1 MSAALLVIEDEA
13 MLARSIKRSLTREG
27 HTVEL
32 EESAEAGLESMR
44 RVTPDLILVDLRL
57 PGMSGL
63 EFLRT
68 IREQGS
74 ETPALVMSAHGAVQ
88 SAVEA
93 MRLGAFDYI
102 VKPLDLDELK
112 LVVGRALEH
121 AKVSRELA
129 YFRERDRRGSAP
141 GLPLGACPAMEEVRA
156 RIERI
161 ATLERQPGGGAP
173 SVLVLGETGVGKGLV
188 ARAIHD
194 RSPRA
199 AGPFIDVHGGALPDT
214 LLEAELFGYERGAFT
229 DARGTRRGLFE
240 AADRGTLFLDEVGH
254 LTLSAQSKLLK
265 VIEDKTFRRLGSTT
279 ERRVDVRIVA
289 ATNRELAGAQASGG
303 FLPELYHRLR
313 VLTIE
318 LAPLRQREGDVIL
331 LAEHFL
337 RHHAQQYGLP
347 PRPLSERARDILMAH
362 TWPGNVRELAN
373 EIERALLLEPG
384 PEIALSH
391 LAKAIG
397 ACPASPVVSTSGP
410 GLVEVRLPENG
421 IAFEAIERQVLT
433 RALEMTGWTVTQ
445 AARLLRLSRDTFRYR
460 MERLRIEAPPDP

>member
-13 MLARSIKRSLTREG
+13 MLARSIKRSLAREG
-27 HTVEL
+27 YTVEL
-32 EESAEAGLESMR
+32 EESAEGGLDSMR
-44 RVTPDLILVDLRL
+44 RVNPDLILLDLRL

-63 EFLRT
+63 EFLRA
-68 IREQGS
+68 IREQGY
-74 ETPALVMSAHGAVQ
+74 EAPALVMSAHGAIQ

-121 AKVSRELA
+121 AKVSQELA
-129 YFRERDRRGSAP
+129 YYRDRDRREAVP
-141 GLPLGACPAMEEVRA
+141 GLPLGECAEMCDVRA

-194 RSPRA
+194 RSLRA
-199 AGPFIDVHGGALPDT
+199 GAPFIDVHSGALPDT

-254 LTLSAQSKLLK
+254 LSLSAQSKLLK
-265 VIEDKTFRRLGSTT
+265 VIEDRTFRRLGSTA

-289 ATNRELAGAQASGG
+289 ATNRDLVAAQASGG

-313 VLTIE
+313 VLTID
-318 LAPLRQREGDVIL
+318 LPPLRKRGGDVII

-337 RHHAQQYGLP
+337 RHHARQYGLP
-347 PRPLSERARDILMAH
+347 PRPLSPCAREILLAH

-373 EIERALLLEPG
+373 EIERAVLLETG
-384 PEIALSH
+384 PEIGLTL

-397 ACPASPVVSTSGP
+397 ASPPPVLSPTGP
-410 GLVEVRLPENG
+410 GRVEVHLPEGG
-421 IAFEAIERQVLT
+421 IAFEAIERQVLLH
-433 RALEMTGWTVTQ
+433 ALEMSGWTVTQ

-460 MERLRIEAPPDP
+460 MERLRIQTPPDQ

>member
-1 MSAALLVIEDEA
+1 
-13 MLARSIKRSLTREG
+13 
-27 HTVEL
+27 
-32 EESAEAGLESMR
+32 
-44 RVTPDLILVDLRL
+44 
-57 PGMSGL
+57 
-63 EFLRT
+63 
-68 IREQGS
+68 
-74 ETPALVMSAHGAVQ
+74 
-88 SAVEA
+88 
-93 MRLGAFDYI
+93 
-102 VKPLDLDELK
+102 
-112 LVVGRALEH
+112 
-121 AKVSRELA
+121 
-129 YFRERDRRGSAP
+129 
-141 GLPLGACPAMEEVRA
+141 
-156 RIERI
+156 
-161 ATLERQPGGGAP
+161 
-173 SVLVLGETGVGKGLV
+173 LV

-199 AGPFIDVHGGALPDT
+199 GAPFIDVHGGALPDT

-254 LTLSAQSKLLK
+254 LSLSAQSKLLK

-318 LAPLRQREGDVIL
+318 LPPLRARGRDAII

-347 PRPLSERARDILMAH
+347 PRPLSECARDTLMTH

-373 EIERALLLEPG
+373 EIERAVLLEPG
-384 PEIALSH
+384 PEIKLTG
-391 LAKAIG
+391 LAKSIG
-397 ACPASPVVSTSGP
+397 ASVPPPILSGA
-410 GLVEVRLPENG
+410 GAGRIEVNLPEDG
-421 IAFEAIERQVLT
+421 VAFEAIERQVLV

-460 MERLRIEAPPDP
+460 MERLRIQAPPAQ